1 MATLTAGRVPKGN
14 MPFGSLGGPVSGR
27 DERVLVGRACA
38 VEPVRPGVPQQVARP
53 HRDHHGERGKDNRVR
68 GVEEVEAGI
77 VEHGAP
83 TGNGRENAEAEETEG
98 GFGGDCS
105 GQADGGLDQHG
116 RVLLRLLGISW

>member
-27 DERVLVGRACA
+27 DER
-38 VEPVRPGVPQQVARP
+38 ERPGVPQQVARP

-77 VEHGAP
+77 VEHGDP